1 MSLRSA
7 VPCTQAF
14 DALVDTMEL
23 QKEIYG
29 DNQNIFTGLGFSL
42 DRKAQLK
49 EFICKIPGKFVEISD
64 SGVLITFYRHRKFRL
79 RFIGISFSFTS

>member
-1 MSLRSA
+1 MDLRSA
-7 VPCTQAF
+7 VTCTQAY
-14 DALVDTMEL
+14 DALVDTMKL
-23 QKEIYG
+23 KKEIYG

-64 SGVLITFYRHRKFRL
+64 SGVLITFYRHCQFRL
-79 RFIGISFSFTS
+79 RFIGILFSLTS